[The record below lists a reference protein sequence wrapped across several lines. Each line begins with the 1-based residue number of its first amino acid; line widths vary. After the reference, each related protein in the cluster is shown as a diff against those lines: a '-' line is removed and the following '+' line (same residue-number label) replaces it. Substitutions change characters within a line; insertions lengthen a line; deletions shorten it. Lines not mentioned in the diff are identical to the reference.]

1 MPPRVRGCLI
11 IRVCLINPP
20 RIQPKLWGK
29 PAAFQPLDIAYVAA
43 VLEKEHAVSIIDCPT
58 EGWRNLQEV
67 DGVKYR
73 LGLTKEQ
80 ITERIRQWKPDFAII
95 SVPFSGWWRTAFEAA
110 SAVKDAD
117 KEIKVALIGLHP
129 SAKPLDS
136 LAHPNIDFV
145 IMGEPELTA
154 QELANVM
161 EKGTAEDLKKVKGL
175 GFTLEGKVIINPRRP
190 VIEDL
195 DSLPFPARHLLP
207 MKELFAAVKVTPIRG
222 EIRKPCARVL
232 TSRGCP
238 NNCIF
243 CSNHIVMG
251 KKWRGRSPEN
261 VVEELEQIVQTYGVK
276 QVDFE
281 DDNLTFNKQ
290 RMEAI
295 CDLITERKLDIEW
308 YTPNGVR
315 ADRLD
320 TELLAKMR
328 HCGCQRI
335 MVAPESG
342 VQRVVNDIIKKNQD
356 LKKVENAIIGA
367 RKVGIKVSCFFIL
380 GFIGETKEDIKA
392 TIDYAYSLRKLGA
405 DRFYF
410 SYATPLVGTELYT
423 QAEQGGYLRP
433 GFSDEA
439 LSWAQP
445 LIETPQFTANDLQ
458 ELCAKAIL
466 VNPVLNR
473 DRFARAVRNPK
484 RALNILI
491 GRAKMTYRQKQKSE
505 SK

>member
-1 MPPRVRGCLI
+1 M
-11 IRVCLINPP
+11 RVCLINPP

-29 PAAFQPLDIAYVAA
+29 PAAFQPLDVAYVAA
-43 VLEKEHAVSIIDCPT
+43 VLEKDHDVNIIDCPT
-58 EGWRNLQEV
+58 EGWRNLQEI
-67 DGVKYR
+67 DGAKYR
-73 LGLTKEQ
+73 LGLSKEE
-80 ITERIRQWKPDFAII
+80 IAKRIAQWKPNLVII
-95 SVPFSGWWRTAFEAA
+95 TVPFSGWWQTAFEAA
-110 SAVKDAD
+110 SAVKSVDS
-117 KEIKVALIGLHP
+117 EIKTALIGLHP
-129 SAKPLDS
+129 SAKPLES

-145 IMGEPELTA
+145 VMGEPELTV
-154 QELANVM
+154 QELVSVL
-161 EKGTAEDLKKVKGL
+161 EKSGVADLQKIKGL
-175 GFTLEGKVIINPRRP
+175 GFTLNGEVVINPPRP
-190 VIEDL
+190 VLDDL

-207 MKELFAAVKVTPIRG
+207 MKELFEAVKKTPIRG

-261 VVEELEQIVQTYGVK
+261 VVDELEQIVRTYGVK

-281 DDNLTFNKQ
+281 DDNLTFNKK
-290 RMEAI
+290 RMVAI
-295 CDLITERKLDIEW
+295 CDLIVQRGLDIEW

-315 ADRLD
+315 ADCLD
-320 TELLAKMR
+320 AELLAKMR
-328 HCGCQRI
+328 NCGCQRI

-342 VQRVVNDIIKKNQD
+342 VQRVVNQIIRKNQD
-356 LKKVENAIIGA
+356 LKRVEDAIVAA

-380 GFIGETKEDIKA
+380 GFIGETQEDIKA
-392 TIDYAYSLRKLGA
+392 TINYAYLLRQLGA

-410 SYATPLVGTELYT
+410 SYATPLVGTELFD
-423 QAEQGGYLRP
+423 QAERGGYLRE

-445 LIETPQFTANDLQ
+445 LIETPQFTAKDLQ
-458 ELCAKAIL
+458 ELCAKAVL

-473 DRFARAVRNPK
+473 DRFARAVRNPR
-484 RALNILI
+484 RALNILV
-491 GRAKMTYRQKQKSE
+491 GRTKMSYRKKQRE
-505 SK
+505 AIV

>member
-1 MPPRVRGCLI
+1 M
-11 IRVCLINPP
+11 RVCLVNPP

-43 VLEKEHAVSIIDCPT
+43 ILEKDHTVSIIDCPT

-73 LGLTKEQ
+73 LGLSKEQ
-80 ITERIRQWKPDFAII
+80 ITDRIRAWKPDLVVI
-95 SVPFSGWWRTAFEAA
+95 SVPFSGWWRTAFEVA
-110 SAVKDAD
+110 SAVKTAD
-117 KEIKVALIGLHP
+117 KEIKTALIGLHP
-129 SAKPLDS
+129 SAKPLES

-145 IMGEPELTA
+145 VMGEPELTV
-154 QELANVM
+154 QELASAL
-161 EKGTAEDLKKVKGL
+161 EKGAAANLKKVKGL
-175 GFTLEGKVIINPRRP
+175 GYTIEGEVKINPRRP

-207 MKELFAAVKVTPIRG
+207 MKELFEAVKKTPIRG

-261 VVEELEQIVQTYGVK
+261 VVDELEQIVKTYGVK

-281 DDNLTFNKQ
+281 DDNLTFNRK

-295 CDLITERKLDIEW
+295 CNQIVERSIDLEW

-315 ADRLD
+315 ADCLD
-320 TELLAKMR
+320 AELLGKMR
-328 HCGCQRI
+328 RCGCQRI

-356 LKKVENAIIGA
+356 LKRVEDAIVAA
-367 RKVGIKVSCFFIL
+367 RKVGIKVSCFFIM

-392 TIDYAYSLRKLGA
+392 TINYAYHLRQMGA

-410 SYATPLVGTELYT
+410 SYATPLVGTELYS
-423 QAEQGGYLRP
+423 QAEQGGYLRA
-433 GFSDEA
+433 GYSDEA

-458 ELCAKAIL
+458 ELAAKAVL

-473 DRFARAVRNPK
+473 DRFARAIRNPK
-484 RALNILI
+484 RALNVLV
-491 GRAKMTYRQKQKSE
+491 GRTRMGYGRKPEKK
-505 SK
+505 

>member
-1 MPPRVRGCLI
+1 M
-11 IRVCLINPP
+11 RVCLINPP

-43 VLEKEHAVSIIDCPT
+43 VLEKDHDVSIVDCPT
-58 EGWRNLQEV
+58 EGWKNLQEI
-67 DGVKYR
+67 DGAKYR
-73 LGLTKEQ
+73 LGLSKKE
-80 ITERIRQWKPDFAII
+80 IAERVRLWKPNLVVI

-110 SAVKDAD
+110 SAVKEVNS
-117 KEIKVALIGLHP
+117 EIKTALIGLHP
-129 SAKPLDS
+129 SAKPLES

-145 IMGEPELTA
+145 VMGEPELTV
-154 QELANVM
+154 QELVGVL
-161 EKGTAEDLKKVKGL
+161 EKSGIVDLKKVKGL
-175 GFTLEGKVIINPRRP
+175 GFTLNGEVVINPPRP
-190 VIEDL
+190 VLEDL

-207 MKELFAAVKVTPIRG
+207 MKELFEAVKKTPIRG

-261 VVEELEQIVQTYGVK
+261 VVDELEHIVRTYGVK

-281 DDNLTFNKQ
+281 DDNLTFNKK
-290 RMEAI
+290 RMMAI
-295 CDLITERKLDIEW
+295 CDLIVQRGLDIEW

-315 ADRLD
+315 ADCLD
-320 TELLAKMR
+320 AELLSKMR
-328 HCGCQRI
+328 SCGCQRI

-342 VQRVVNDIIKKNQD
+342 VQRVVNQIIKKNQD
-356 LKKVENAIIGA
+356 LKRVEDAIVAA

-380 GFIGETKEDIKA
+380 GFIGETQEDIKA
-392 TIDYAYSLRKLGA
+392 TINYAYMLRQLGA

-410 SYATPLVGTELYT
+410 SYATPLVGTELFD
-423 QAEQGGYLRP
+423 QAEKGGYLRD
-433 GFSDEA
+433 GFGDEA

-445 LIETPQFTANDLQ
+445 LIETPQFTAKDLQ
-458 ELCAKAIL
+458 ELCAKAVL

-473 DRFARAVRNPK
+473 DRFARAVRNPR
-484 RALNILI
+484 RALNILV
-491 GRAKMTYRQKQKSE
+491 GRTKMSYRKRQREATVKA
-505 SK
+505 

>member
-1 MPPRVRGCLI
+1 M
-11 IRVCLINPP
+11 RVCLVNPP

-43 VLEKEHAVSIIDCPT
+43 VLEKNHAVSIIDCPT
-58 EGWRNLQEV
+58 EGWRNLQEI

-80 ITERIRQWKPDFAII
+80 ISDRIRQWKPDLVVI
-95 SVPFSGWWRTAFEAA
+95 SVPFSGWWRTAFEVA
-110 SAVKDAD
+110 SAVKDAGN
-117 KEIKVALIGLHP
+117 EIKTALIGLHP
-129 SAKPLDS
+129 SAKPLES

-145 IMGEPELTA
+145 VIGEPELTV
-154 QELANVM
+154 QELANVLG
-161 EKGTAEDLKKVKGL
+161 EGKPDLLKKVKGL
-175 GFTLEGKVIINPRRP
+175 GYIVEGEVKINPRRP

-207 MKELFAAVKVTPIRG
+207 MKELFEAVKKTPIRG

-251 KKWRGRSPEN
+251 KKWRGRSPQN
-261 VVEELEQIVQTYGVK
+261 VAEELEQLVQVYGVE

-281 DDNLTFNKQ
+281 DDNLTFNRK
-290 RMEAI
+290 RMEDI
-295 CDLITERKLDIEW
+295 CDQIVKRNLNIEW

-315 ADRLD
+315 ADCLD
-320 TELLAKMR
+320 AELLAKMR
-328 HCGCQRI
+328 RCGCQRI

-342 VQRVVNDIIKKNQD
+342 VQRVVNEIIKKNQD
-356 LKKVENAIIGA
+356 LKRVEDAIVAA
-367 RKVGIKVSCFFIL
+367 RKVGIKVSCFFIM

-392 TIDYAYSLRKLGA
+392 TIDYAYQLRQLGA

-410 SYATPLVGTELYT
+410 SYATPLVGTELYD
-423 QAEQGGYLRP
+423 QAEQGGYLRE
-433 GFSDEA
+433 GYSDEA

-458 ELCAKAIL
+458 ELAAKAVL

-473 DRFARAVRNPK
+473 DRFARAIRNPK
-484 RALNILI
+484 RALNVLV
-491 GRAKMTYRQKQKSE
+491 GRTRMGYGRKPERK
-505 SK
+505 

>member
-1 MPPRVRGCLI
+1 M
-11 IRVCLINPP
+11 RVCLINPP
-20 RIQPKLWGK
+20 RIQQKLWGK

-43 VLEKEHAVSIIDCPT
+43 VLEKEHAASIIDCPT
-58 EGWRNLQEV
+58 EGWRNLQEI

-80 ITERIRQWKPDFAII
+80 IAERIRQWKPNLVVIT
-95 SVPFSGWWRTAFEAA
+95 VPFSGWWQTAYEAA
-110 SAVKDAD
+110 SAVKSVD
-117 KEIKVALIGLHP
+117 KDIKTALIGLHP
-129 SAKPLDS
+129 SAKPHES
-136 LAHPNIDFV
+136 LAEPNIDFV
-145 IMGEPELTA
+145 VIGEPELTV
-154 QELANVM
+154 QELANVL
-161 EKGTAEDLKKVKGL
+161 EKGKPEDLKKVKGL
-175 GFTLEGKVIINPRRP
+175 GFTLNGEVIITPPRP

-207 MKELFAAVKVTPIRG
+207 MKELFAAVKQTPIRG

-261 VVEELEQIVQTYGVK
+261 VADELEQIVQTYGIK

-281 DDNLTFNKQ
+281 DDNLTFNKK

-295 CDLITERKLDIEW
+295 CDEIVKRGLDIEW

-315 ADRLD
+315 ADGLD
-320 TELLAKMR
+320 ASLLAKMR
-328 HCGCQRI
+328 QSGCQRI

-356 LKKVENAIIGA
+356 LRKVEEAIVQA
-367 RKVGIKVSCFFIL
+367 HKVGIKVSCFFII

-392 TIDYAYSLRKLGA
+392 TINYAYKLRQLGA

-410 SYATPLVGTELYT
+410 SYATPLVGTELYE
-423 QAEQGGYLRP
+423 QAESGGYLRP
-433 GFSDEA
+433 EFSDEA

-445 LIETPQFTANDLQ
+445 LIETPQFTADDLR
-458 ELCAKAIL
+458 ELCAKATL
-466 VNPVLNR
+466 VNPTLNR
-473 DRFARAVRNPK
+473 DRFVRALRNPK
-484 RALNILI
+484 KALNVLI
-491 GRAKMTYRQKQKSE
+491 GRTRMTYRQKQSE
-505 SK
+505 KK

>member
-1 MPPRVRGCLI
+1 M
-11 IRVCLINPP
+11 RVCLINPP

-43 VLEKEHAVSIIDCPT
+43 VLEKEHAVKIIDCPT
-58 EGWRNLQEV
+58 EGWQNLQEI

-80 ITERIRQWKPDFAII
+80 IAERIKQWKPDLVVIT
-95 SVPFSGWWRTAFEAA
+95 VPFSGWWRTAFEAA
-110 SAVKDAD
+110 SAVKSVDED
-117 KEIKVALIGLHP
+117 IKTALIGLHP

-145 IMGEPELTA
+145 IIGEPEETVA
-154 QELANVM
+154 ELAKVL
-161 EKGTAEDLKKVKGL
+161 EKDDSAAALKKVKGI
-175 GFTLEGKVIINPRRP
+175 GFTSNGEVIITPRRP

-207 MKELFAAVKVTPIRG
+207 MKELFQAVKQTPVRG
-222 EIRKPCARVL
+222 EISKPCARVL

-243 CSNHIVMG
+243 CSNHLVMG
-251 KKWRGRSPEN
+251 KKWRGRSPKN
-261 VVEELEQIVQTYGVK
+261 VGDELEQIVKTYGIK

-281 DDNLTFNKQ
+281 DDNLTFDNK

-295 CDLITERKLDIEW
+295 CDEIIQRKLDIEW

-320 TELLAKMR
+320 ASLLGKMR
-328 HCGCQRI
+328 KSGCQRI

-342 VQRVVNDIIKKNQD
+342 VQRVVNQIIKKNQD
-356 LKKVENAIIGA
+356 LKKVESAIIEA
-367 RKVGIKVSCFFIL
+367 RKVGIKVSCFFII
-380 GFIGETKEDIKA
+380 GFIGETKEDIQA
-392 TIDYAYSLRKLGA
+392 TIDYAYMLRHLGA

-410 SYATPLVGTELYT
+410 SYATPLIGTELYS
-423 QAEQGGYLRP
+423 QAESSGYLSP
-433 GFSDEA
+433 AFSDEA

-445 LIETPQFTANDLQ
+445 LIETPQFTANDLR
-458 ELCAKAIL
+458 ELCAKATL
-466 VNPVLNR
+466 VNPTLNR

-491 GRAKMTYRQKQKSE
+491 GRTKMVVKQKQIEKKE
-505 SK
+505 HQHTTN

>member
-1 MPPRVRGCLI
+1 VVVAEM
-11 IRVCLINPP
+11 RVCLINPP

-43 VLEKEHAVSIIDCPT
+43 VLENDHVVSIIDCPT
-58 EGWRNLQEV
+58 EGWKNLQEI
-67 DGVKYR
+67 DGAKYR
-73 LGLTKEQ
+73 LGLTKEE
-80 ITERIRQWKPDFAII
+80 IAERTRLFKPDLVII
-95 SVPFSGWWRTAFEAA
+95 TVPFSGWWRTAFEAA
-110 SAVKDAD
+110 SAVKSVD
-117 KEIKVALIGLHP
+117 ENIKTVLIGLHP

-136 LAHPNIDFV
+136 LSHPNIDFV
-145 IMGEPELTA
+145 VMGEPELTI
-154 QELANVM
+154 QELAQVL
-161 EKGTAEDLKKVKGL
+161 EKGSIMDLKKVKGL
-175 GFTLEGKVIINPRRP
+175 GFATEGEVTINPPRP
-190 VIEDL
+190 VIDDL

-207 MKELFAAVKVTPIRG
+207 MKELFEAVKKTPIRG

-243 CSNHIVMG
+243 CSNHIVWG

-261 VVEELEQIVQTYGVK
+261 VVDELEQIIRQYGVE

-281 DDNLTFNKQ
+281 DDNLTFDKK
-290 RMEAI
+290 RMETI
-295 CDLITERKLDIEW
+295 CDLIAERGLDIEW

-320 TELLAKMR
+320 SQLLAKMR
-328 HCGCQRI
+328 RSGCQRI

-342 VQRVVNDIIKKNQD
+342 VQRVVNQIIKKNQN
-356 LKKVENAIIGA
+356 LKKVEDAIVSA

-392 TIDYAYSLRKLGA
+392 TIDYAYTLRQLGA

-410 SYATPLVGTELYT
+410 SYATPLVGTELYD
-423 QAEQGGYLRP
+423 QAEKGGYLKE

-445 LIETPQFTANDLQ
+445 LIETPQFTSRDLQ
-458 ELCAKAIL
+458 ELCAKAVL

-473 DRFARAVRNPK
+473 DRFARAIRNPK
-484 RALNILI
+484 RALNILV
-491 GRAKMTYRQKQKSE
+491 GRTKMSYQKKQRE
-505 SK
+505 ATPDA

>member
-1 MPPRVRGCLI
+1 M
-11 IRVCLINPP
+11 RVCLINPP
-20 RIQPKLWGK
+20 RIQQKLWGK

-43 VLEKEHAVSIIDCPT
+43 VLEKDHAVSIIDCPT
-58 EGWRNLQEV
+58 EGWRNLQEI

-80 ITERIRQWKPDFAII
+80 IAERIKQWQPDLVVIT
-95 SVPFSGWWRTAFEAA
+95 VPFSGWWQTAFETA
-110 SAVKDAD
+110 SAVKSVNPG
-117 KEIKVALIGLHP
+117 IKTTLIGLHP
-129 SAKPLDS
+129 SAKPLES
-136 LAHPNIDFV
+136 LAESNIDFV
-145 IMGEPELTA
+145 VIGEPELTV
-154 QELANVM
+154 QELASVL
-161 EKGTAEDLKKVKGL
+161 EKGNLDDLKKVKGL
-175 GFTLEGKVIINPRRP
+175 GFTKEGKAVITPPRP

-207 MKELFAAVKVTPIRG
+207 MKELFAAVKQTPIRG
-222 EIRKPCARVL
+222 EIRKPCARFL

-261 VVEELEQIVQTYGVK
+261 VADELEQIVQTYGIQ

-281 DDNLTFNKQ
+281 DDNLTFNKK

-295 CDLITERKLDIEW
+295 CDLIVKRGLDVEW

-315 ADRLD
+315 ADGLD
-320 TELLAKMR
+320 ASLLAKMR
-328 HCGCQRI
+328 RSGCQRI

-356 LKKVENAIIGA
+356 LHKVEEAIVA
-367 RKVGIKVSCFFIL
+367 AHKVGIKVSCFFIL
-380 GFIGETKEDIKA
+380 GFIGETKEDMLA
-392 TIDYAYSLRKLGA
+392 TIHYAYKLRQLGA

-410 SYATPLVGTELYT
+410 SYATPLVGTELFA
-423 QAEQGGYLRP
+423 QAKASGYLKP
-433 GFSDEA
+433 EFSDEA

-445 LIETPQFTANDLQ
+445 LIETPQFTADDLR
-458 ELCAKAIL
+458 ELCAKAML
-466 VNPVLNR
+466 VNPTVNR
-473 DRFARAVRNPK
+473 DRFVRALRNPK
-484 RALNILI
+484 KAISVLI
-491 GRAKMTYRQKQKSE
+491 GRTKMTLGQKQPEK
-505 SK
+505 K